1 MMTPQISANANLHPL
16 RNPIAA
22 ITAGGH
28 TPDFLVF
35 RLGGEQF
42 GVDFQHVVEIR
53 HFSAATPISNVPGY
67 IKGVVNFRGHIAP
80 VVDMRLKF
88 GLEPCVRDA
97 LTDTIFL
104 EIEDR
109 FVGLMVDG
117 AATVVNLATQRIRP
131 AREFMSVVDSDLIFG
146 VAEFNGQLITLLDI
160 ERLVH
165 SPEIALI

>member
-1 MMTPQISANANLHPL
+1 MMTPQISSNANLL
-16 RNPIAA
+16 SNRNSLATIAA
-22 ITAGGH
+22 GAT

-42 GVDFQHVVEIR
+42 GVDFQYVVEIR
-53 HFSAATPISNVPGY
+53 HFSAATPITNVPGY
-67 IKGVVNFRGHIAP
+67 IKGVVNFRGHLAP
-80 VVDMRLKF
+80 IVDMRLKL
-88 GLEPCVRDA
+88 GLEPSVRDA

-109 FVGLMVDG
+109 FVGLLVDG
-117 AATVVNLATQRIRP
+117 AATVVNLGAQRLRP
-131 AREFMSVVDSDLIFG
+131 AREFMSVVDSDQIFA
-146 VAEFNGQLITLLDI
+146 VAECNGQLITLLDI